1 MAVLLTILTD
11 PRDPTPRRTLA
22 LPPNTSILKSAHAA
36 SIEITA
42 TCGGRGRC
50 TSCRV
55 KFVAGTIPPPTIMDE
70 IQLGNDLVRE
80 GYRLSCQ
87 CVPSEAVTV
96 QVAPPLE
103 ERAFQILGAGPGV
116 VGMGRVTLD
125 SGIRKQVVK
134 VSLPREEHH
143 QISDLEQ
150 LAAALGVTPTDV
162 GLAVL
167 QGLPAALRDD
177 PAGVTVTT
185 FAPPGG
191 RGSERVVAVERG
203 DTAGMKFGLA
213 VDIGTTSVVSTLIE
227 LDSGE
232 QLASVSS
239 LNPQAV
245 FGGDLMS
252 RIAFAQFDPGN
263 LRKLHTRIIGL
274 LNRHIEE
281 TCRQSGVLAK
291 WIYKVVV
298 VGNTCMHHLLLGID
312 PSFVG
317 LAPYAPVMRH
327 ALVLPARELF
337 LKVAPEAR
345 VCLLPLVAGFV
356 GADAVAVALATR
368 IYEGA
373 AIRIAVDI
381 GTNGEVI
388 LGSRDRLWA
397 CSAPAGPALE
407 GAQIRHGMRGALG
420 AIDRVTVDDD
430 LHVHTI
436 GEADGLGICGSGL
449 IDLVAGL
456 LDAGVIDWTGLIQV
470 ESRAPHRADP
480 APSGGADPL
489 RRQRGGARR
498 PALPR
503 LRDRA
508 PARGERGGAH
518 RACLARRPPGLRAD
532 LRRGH
537 ELPATRMSRV
547 IAAKLVGLEV
557 GAVSQTIDP
566 RWLMAYA
573 AALGETDPRY
583 YDTSAPSGPL
593 AHPLFAVCYEW
604 AVALTVRS
612 KTIKPELMPL
622 GVHTTHHLV
631 IHRRPQAGDRL
642 LTRGQLL
649 TVRPSRSGTLVVIR
663 YSTVDRN
670 GRPVT
675 TTDYGSVFRGV
686 TTDGKASVAVQPL
699 ERLEPP
705 AGDEIRWSAAVPV
718 ATQAAHVYS
727 ECARIWNPIHTDIA
741 AARAAGLPGLIL
753 HGTATLALAVSQL
766 VRHDL
771 AGDATRVTALA
782 ARLTGMVP
790 MPSTFTVRG
799 RGRAGDLI
807 AFDAVTERGEPV
819 LSDGV
824 LRVL

>member
-96 QVAPPLE
+96 QVAPALE

-134 VSLPREEHH
+134 VSLPREEHR

-274 LNRHIEE
+274 LNQHIAE

-430 LHVHTI
+430 IHVHTI
-436 GEADGLGICGSGL
+436 GEADPLGICGSGL
-449 IDLVAGL
+449 IDLLAGL
-456 LDAGVIDWTGLIQV
+456 LDTGVIDWTGLIRVEAREALPPKLRERVVMRGEERQV
-470 ESRAPHRADP
+470 IVLRPGEASARQEIVLTQDDVRQVQLAKGAI
-480 APSGGADPL
+480 ASGVAMLQHVAGVSDETVTELMLAGGFGNYVSISSALRIGLIPPLPTEKIRYVGNAASLGAQL
-489 RRQRGGARR
+489 CLVSETERQRAESVAASIEHVSLAAHPDFERIFVDAMNFPRPGR
-498 PALPR
+498 PA
-503 LRDRA
+503 
-508 PARGERGGAH
+508 
-518 RACLARRPPGLRAD
+518 
-532 LRRGH
+532 
-537 ELPATRMSRV
+537 
-547 IAAKLVGLEV
+547 
-557 GAVSQTIDP
+557 
-566 RWLMAYA
+566 
-573 AALGETDPRY
+573 
-583 YDTSAPSGPL
+583 
-593 AHPLFAVCYEW
+593 
-604 AVALTVRS
+604 
-612 KTIKPELMPL
+612 
-622 GVHTTHHLV
+622 
-631 IHRRPQAGDRL
+631 
-642 LTRGQLL
+642 
-649 TVRPSRSGTLVVIR
+649 
-663 YSTVDRN
+663 
-670 GRPVT
+670 
-675 TTDYGSVFRGV
+675 
-686 TTDGKASVAVQPL
+686 
-699 ERLEPP
+699 
-705 AGDEIRWSAAVPV
+705 
-718 ATQAAHVYS
+718 
-727 ECARIWNPIHTDIA
+727 
-741 AARAAGLPGLIL
+741 
-753 HGTATLALAVSQL
+753 
-766 VRHDL
+766 
-771 AGDATRVTALA
+771 
-782 ARLTGMVP
+782 
-790 MPSTFTVRG
+790 
-799 RGRAGDLI
+799 
-807 AFDAVTERGEPV
+807 
-819 LSDGV
+819 
-824 LRVL
+824 

>member
-134 VSLPREEHH
+134 VGLPREEHH
-143 QISDLEQ
+143 QTSDLEQ
-150 LAAALGVTPTDV
+150 LAAALGVTPADV

-167 QGLPAALRDD
+167 QGLPGALRDD

-185 FAPPGG
+185 FAAAGG
-191 RGSERVVAVERG
+191 ERVLAVERG

-213 VDIGTTSVVSTLIE
+213 VDIGPTSVVSTLIE
-227 LDSGE
+227 LESGE
-232 QLASVSS
+232 QLGSVSS

-252 RIAFAQFDPGN
+252 RIAFAQFHPGN
-263 LRKLHTRIIGL
+263 LRKLHTRIVGL
-274 LNRHIEE
+274 LNQHIEE
-281 TCRQSGVLAK
+281 ICRQSGVLAK

-312 PSFVG
+312 PSYVG

-327 ALVLPARELF
+327 PLVLPARELF

-368 IYEGA
+368 IYESA
-373 AIRIAVDI
+373 EIRIAVDI
-381 GTNGEVI
+381 GTNGEVL

-420 AIDRVTVDDD
+420 AVDRVTVDDD
-430 LHVHTI
+430 IHVHTI
-436 GEADGLGICGSGL
+436 GETDALGICGSGI
-449 IDLVAGL
+449 IDLLAGL
-456 LDAGVIDWTGLIQV
+456 LDRGVIDWTGLIQV
-470 ESRAPHRADP
+470 EARDSLPPKLAERVVMR
-480 APSGGADPL
+480 GEERQVIVL
-489 RRQRGGARR
+489 RPGEAGARQEIVLTQDDVR
-498 PALPR
+498 QVQLAKGAIASGVTMLQHVAGVPTEMVAELMLAGGFGNYVSIASALRIGLIPPLPR
-503 LRDRA
+503 ERIRYVGNAASLGAQLCLVSETERA
-508 PARGERGGAH
+508 RAETVAARIEH
-518 RACLARRPPGLRAD
+518 VSLA
-532 LRRGH
+532 
-537 ELPATRMSRV
+537 
-547 IAAKLVGLEV
+547 
-557 GAVSQTIDP
+557 
-566 RWLMAYA
+566 
-573 AALGETDPRY
+573 
-583 YDTSAPSGPL
+583 
-593 AHPLFAVCYEW
+593 AHPDFEG
-604 AVALTVRS
+604 
-612 KTIKPELMPL
+612 IF
-622 GVHTTHHLV
+622 
-631 IHRRPQAGDRL
+631 
-642 LTRGQLL
+642 
-649 TVRPSRSGTLVVIR
+649 
-663 YSTVDRN
+663 VDCMNFPR
-670 GRPVT
+670 
-675 TTDYGSVFRGV
+675 
-686 TTDGKASVAVQPL
+686 
-699 ERLEPP
+699 
-705 AGDEIRWSAAVPV
+705 
-718 ATQAAHVYS
+718 
-727 ECARIWNPIHTDIA
+727 AR
-741 AARAAGLPGLIL
+741 
-753 HGTATLALAVSQL
+753 
-766 VRHDL
+766 
-771 AGDATRVTALA
+771 
-782 ARLTGMVP
+782 
-790 MPSTFTVRG
+790 
-799 RGRAGDLI
+799 
-807 AFDAVTERGEPV
+807 
-819 LSDGV
+819 
-824 LRVL
+824 